1 MMTIYLD
8 GSAALEPGAA
18 DQLIHL
24 AEAGHELVL
33 VAPPD
38 QPVST
43 KGPWARRVATLPDEV
58 AGAWFVTSD
67 PGRCGDRRPGLRS
80 LLIGP
85 RGDGPWPT
93 RCDATARDLRDAVL
107 ELLATDAM
115 R

>member
-18 DQLIHL
+18 DQLHHL
-24 AEAGHELVL
+24 SEAGHELVL

-38 QPVST
+38 GPVT
-43 KGPWARRVATLPDEV
+43 ATGPWTRQVATLPDEA

-67 PGRCGDRRPGLRS
+67 PGQCAARRPGLRT

-93 RCDATARDLRDAVL
+93 RCDGNARDLRDAVL